1 MEIQTNINTSVTKEK
16 KVKKGA
22 GTTDSAADGQG
33 KDVVDTADYKVN
45 SAGKK
50 YKAHRI
56 IFNKGVDDGKKGVSE
71 HMELQEKEMTDAQM
85 KKREEIVK
93 GMKKSYKD
101 FKSRYGANAKSV
113 MYATATKQA
122 MKEDLEIE
130 EEIQEELKGNQH
142 KLDKNK
148 NGKLD
153 KQDFKMLRKE
163 EAEHLAEAIDP
174 NDYKATSEKSQF
186 GGHRP
191 HVVNKSTGKTMMLG
205 QHSYKSP
212 EHAKA
217 HAQAYLSAYGR
228 NGMHAADRAG
238 HDYAKLN
245 KDKQVTRKEETE
257 LEEGW
262 DDMMKAS
269 KERGQSVAS
278 KSSTMTKHD
287 VKKTSTGTVYT
298 KQRDADGMSKEFKR
312 DNSAPMKRGRGRPK
326 KSSFG
331 EAVEFLMGLDEEA
344 FDSIMEDGFDA
355 FMEHYEQ
362 LDELSRDTLL
372 SYANKVS
379 LDSQKHSKDPTKRS
393 GEKASR
399 SVTGYAKAH
408 NRLEKPV
415 K

>member
-16 KVKKGA
+16 KVKKAA

-33 KDVVDTADYKVN
+33 KDVMDTADYKLN

-153 KQDFKMLRKE
+153 AEDFKKLRKE
-163 EAEHLAEAIDP
+163 EQEIEEGTGNLKPGWMLKKDPELA
-174 NDYKATSEKSQF
+174 K
-186 GGHRP
+186 
-191 HVVNKSTGKTMMLG
+191 
-205 QHSYKSP
+205 
-212 EHAKA
+212 
-217 HAQAYLSAYGR
+217 
-228 NGMHAADRAG
+228 
-238 HDYAKLN
+238 KL
-245 KDKQVTRKEETE
+245 KDKIDLAKKRQATYGDKSAGKSMKEEN
-257 LEEGW
+257 
-262 DDMMKAS
+262 DMQ
-269 KERGQSVAS
+269 ESVFDWKNKPRETS
-278 KSSTMTKHD
+278 DKSSTMTKHD

-331 EAVEFLMGLDEEA
+331 EAAEFLMGLDEA
-344 FDSIMEDGFDA
+344 TFDSLMEEGFDA
-355 FMEHYEQ
+355 FAEQ
-362 LDELSRDTLL
+362 FEKLDELSKATLA
-372 SYANKVS
+372 SYASNAAYDAKFKGHQAGF
-379 LDSQKHSKDPTKRS
+379 SQGHAMAKSKEMFGGVEAGAEQDDKAHKRLK
-393 GEKASR
+393 G
-399 SVTGYAKAH
+399 VAKAIK
-408 NRLEKPV
+408 RLAK
-415 K
+415 